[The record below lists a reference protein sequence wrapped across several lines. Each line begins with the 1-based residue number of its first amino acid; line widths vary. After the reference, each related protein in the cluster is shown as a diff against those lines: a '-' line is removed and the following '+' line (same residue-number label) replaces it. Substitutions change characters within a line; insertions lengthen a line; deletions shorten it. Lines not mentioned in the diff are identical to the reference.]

1 MSARTLTALIAALAC
16 AALPATAS
24 ATTERAT
31 LRASFSPDRLGSSTT
46 IAFGFHVST
55 TEGTAPPPLTHV
67 DLHMPAGMNYTRT
80 QLGLSICQPEP
91 LLASGLAGCSPNVVL
106 QEISLGIHY
115 NVGHDLMS
123 FVSEPAVLSPQ
134 DGFLLIP
141 EGPGLGVS
149 IDEDG
154 VRKAHETR
162 HRWRNPIWRSDDGSL
177 AEW

>member
-91 LLASGLAGCSPNVVL
+91 LLASGLAGCSPN
-106 QEISLGIHY
+106 SRLGFGKAF
-115 NVGHDLMS
+115 VEVPFGTGAGH
-123 FVSEPAVLSPQ
+123 E
-134 DGFLLIP
+134 IP
-141 EGPGLGVS
+141 ELQAMMGPSPFGAVV
-149 IDEDG
+149 I
-154 VRKAHETR
+154 
-162 HRWRNPIWRSDDGSL
+162 IGSRAPAL
-177 AEW
+177 SFIG